1 MADGPTYGYAIA
13 AEPARTGFGDVKGGT
28 LHPLPARLEQ
38 NDLDSHPLT
47 ASPA

>member
-13 AEPARTGFGDVKGGT
+13 AELTQAGFGDLKGGT
-28 LHPLPARLEQ
+28 LHPLLVRPEQ
-38 NDLDSHPLT
+38 NDLDGHPPT